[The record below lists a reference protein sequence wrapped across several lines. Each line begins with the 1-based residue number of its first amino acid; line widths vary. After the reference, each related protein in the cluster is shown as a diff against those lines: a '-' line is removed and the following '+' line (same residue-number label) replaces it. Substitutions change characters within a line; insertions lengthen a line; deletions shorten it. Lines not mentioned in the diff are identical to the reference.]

1 MSTSTVDIDRRPN
14 FCMNRPVWSISTD
27 FWVLWIEPTV
37 NIDRNSPQ
45 VESNRPSISTVT
57 NRPVGKVQPTEPT
70 TPVEFSSRAVFFETR
85 KPSVKREVK
94 HSLNPYFQP
103 KTDKST
109 ASSSFKLLCKH
120 INSNRQKWA
129 RGVHGATRQSQHP
142 WRLKSTAWTRSP
154 VSRVISPTDRGAV
167 RWS

>member
-37 NIDRNSPQ
+37 DIDRNSPQ
-45 VESNRPSISTVT
+45 VESNRQSISTVT

-85 KPSVKREVK
+85 KPSVKRKVK
-94 HSLNPYFQP
+94 HSLNPY
-103 KTDKST
+103 SL
-109 ASSSFKLLCKH
+109 SL
-120 INSNRQKWA
+120 SNRQIDCKQLVQVVVQA
-129 RGVHGATRQSQHP
+129 IDRNGRGVYTVQLGSHDTLGGSSRQPGRDLLCQGYSAPQTGAQ
-142 WRLKSTAWTRSP
+142 
-154 VSRVISPTDRGAV
+154 
-167 RWS
+167 